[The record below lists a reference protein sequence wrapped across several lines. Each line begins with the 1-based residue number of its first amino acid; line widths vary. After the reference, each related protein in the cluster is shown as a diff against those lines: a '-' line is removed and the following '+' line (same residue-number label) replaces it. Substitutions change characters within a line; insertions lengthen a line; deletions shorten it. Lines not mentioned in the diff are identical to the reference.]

1 MPRMACDHIGPQ
13 EVVDYAEQI
22 LRERGIPPERWTGT
36 RVSWSGN
43 AESGMAIHIEVLRD
57 ADDWRVTKL
66 ERQRGVAV
74 PESEEGYR
82 VLEMPAPVR
91 KPET

>member
-36 RVSWSGN
+36 RATWSGN
-43 AESGMAIHIEVLRD
+43 AESGIAVHIEVLRD

-66 ERQRGVAV
+66 ERQRDVVV
-74 PESEEGYR
+74 PESEAGFR
-82 VLEMPAPVR
+82 VLEMPLSPRA
-91 KPET
+91 